1 MIYKTKGTCAREI
14 QIEIQDNVLQEV
26 KFVGGCMGNTLG
38 VASLVKGMEV
48 EDVRRHGTRQNAS
61 VECGRKA
68 CYRKG
73 ILCCIR
79 KCGNAV

>member
-38 VASLVKGMEV
+38 VASLVKGMKV
-48 EDVRRHGTRQNAS
+48 EDVISKLTGITCGFRQTS
-61 VECGRKA
+61 CPDQISKA
-68 CYRKG
+68 LEQFLETHK
-73 ILCCIR
+73 
-79 KCGNAV
+79 